1 MVLEIIPIKIQE
13 EIANGVNLVPLIL
26 ESSEIN
32 DGDILVFSQKIVSK
46 NEGRMLSLSSVNPS
60 LLANGIASSYG
71 KDPRLIELIL
81 SESERIVRMENGII
95 IVKTKH
101 GFVCANAGIDES
113 NVQDGYATLLPKDP
127 DKSAILLKE
136 RIASIDTL
144 INNVGI
150 AGPTGPMESLSISDW
165 RNTIDINL
173 NSHFY
178 FTKHSIPLLKNNKG
192 GSIINISSTAG
203 LFGFPLRTPYVA
215 SKWAV
220 IGVTKSLAMELGEFN
235 IRVNAIC
242 PGSVSG
248 DRMERVIEAKAKSTG
263 ISEEELQK
271 DYESMVSLKTFV
283 SKEDIA
289 NMALFLL
296 SNEAHKIS
304 GQVMTVDGNTERMT

>member
-1 MVLEIIPIKIQE
+1 MSKNIIISASADGLGWCMATFLIDQGHTVYLSDINQQKIDEIQKH
-13 EIANGVNLVPLIL
+13 PLINKKIFIENVNASDSDSVKKYF
-26 ESSEIN
+26 ESLAE
-32 DGDILVFSQKIVSK
+32 KIS
-46 NEGRMLSLSSVNPS
+46 
-60 LLANGIASSYG
+60 
-71 KDPRLIELIL
+71 
-81 SESERIVRMENGII
+81 
-95 IVKTKH
+95 
-101 GFVCANAGIDES
+101 
-113 NVQDGYATLLPKDP
+113 
-127 DKSAILLKE
+127 
-136 RIASIDTL
+136 SIDAL

-150 AGPTGPMESLSISDW
+150 AGPTGLMEDLSIVDW
-165 RNTIDINL
+165 RQTIDINL

-178 FTKHSIPLLKNNKG
+178 FTKYAIPLLKKNKE

-220 IGVTKSLAMELGEFN
+220 IGMTKSLAMELGEFN

-248 DRMERVIEAKAKSTG
+248 DRMKRVIKAKAKSLG
-263 ISEEELQK
+263 ISEKELQE

-283 SKEDIA
+283 DKEDIA

-304 GQVMTVDGNTERMT
+304 GQIMTVDGNTERMN